1 MVAIGLASWEDD
13 LPGSYVGEFEINT
26 FSSLLLGPLRS
37 FQHPA
42 EQTKIC
48 LICKLRENTLIR
60 APTISMFFGL
70 WPTVVSVAGLTLS
83 VLSTD

>member
-1 MVAIGLASWEDD
+1 MVAISLASWEDD

-42 EQTKIC
+42 EHAKTY
-48 LICKLRENTLIR
+48 LICKLRENTLIC
-60 APTISMFFGL
+60 APTVSMVFGL
-70 WPTVVSVAGLTLS
+70 IVVSVAVLTLS
-83 VLSTD
+83 VFSTD